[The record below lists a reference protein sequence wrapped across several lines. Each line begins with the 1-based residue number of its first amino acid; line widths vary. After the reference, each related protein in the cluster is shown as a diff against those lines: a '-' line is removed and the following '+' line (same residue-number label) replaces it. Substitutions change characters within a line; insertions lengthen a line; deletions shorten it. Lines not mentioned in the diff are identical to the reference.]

1 MHILEL
7 TLSSKPV
14 TITQSCSTTV
24 SFLSL
29 YLKNPNIAYFPH
41 RSGAYGLL
49 RHWGPRRERER
60 KDALLLCMGFTK
72 DDEDGGDDDDCGGM
86 LMVPLGRIC

>member
-1 MHILEL
+1 MG
-7 TLSSKPV
+7 K
-14 TITQSCSTTV
+14 
-24 SFLSL
+24 
-29 YLKNPNIAYFPH
+29 K
-41 RSGAYGLL
+41 
-49 RHWGPRRERER
+49 